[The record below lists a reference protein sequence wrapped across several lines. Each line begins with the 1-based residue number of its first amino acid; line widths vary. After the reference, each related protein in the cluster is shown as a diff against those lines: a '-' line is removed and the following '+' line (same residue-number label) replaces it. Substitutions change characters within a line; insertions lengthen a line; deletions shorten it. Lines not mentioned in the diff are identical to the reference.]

1 MKVTPINFFKSV
13 VKEPEQFYIIHY
25 SSQSLYD
32 ADSAGHSPRITSIAV
47 MHFATRQTTS
57 FSAHAVA
64 DLLKIGKDEI
74 ESRYNEIEKEML
86 SGFFDFM
93 KGRFDKYWIHWRM
106 QNLTYGFEHLEHRSR
121 FLGNP
126 DPPRVPFEN
135 RLDLSAILRAKYGR
149 DYVPDPK
156 MMNLALQNGPLPQ
169 GFLTGEQEAAAF
181 KNKDFIRMH
190 ASTLAKVDF
199 FRHIILLAQQ
209 GRLRTATSSWGVRV
223 DRLLE
228 GRIAKVIAL
237 GAGVVGGLG
246 CNLSSLALA
255 LRKRHIALLVAK
267 SDRREPV
274 ISSATGRQLWD
285 LPN

>member
-126 DPPRVPFEN
+126 DPPRVQFEN

-228 GRIAKVIAL
+228 GRNAKVIAL
-237 GAGVVGGLG
+237 GAGVVG
-246 CNLSSLALA
+246 A
-255 LRKRHIALLVAK
+255 LVA
-267 SDRREPV
+267 
-274 ISSATGRQLWD
+274 IYQAWLW
-285 LPN
+285 LKGSGT